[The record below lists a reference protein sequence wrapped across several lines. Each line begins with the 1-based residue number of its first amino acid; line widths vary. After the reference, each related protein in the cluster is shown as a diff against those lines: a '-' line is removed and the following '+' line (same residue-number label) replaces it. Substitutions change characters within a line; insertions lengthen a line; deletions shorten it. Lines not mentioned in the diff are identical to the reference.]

1 MKKLLLSVSAVLF
14 TVNILAQ
21 PVAQNATLIGSTN
34 GTLSPIS
41 STLTSYATG
50 NPPLF
55 FNVVSQMN
63 GFTMLNPSDGS
74 FTFTPTSLPASFNY
88 NVTDTHG
95 IISNTAT
102 VTIVPGPMISTT
114 TDFETDIG

>member
-21 PVAQNATLIGSTN
+21 PVAQNVTLIGTN